1 MLLIKNSHQY
11 LMFEEMVN
19 LNGRWNDLLL
29 ISDKTGN
36 FDNELLSIVRSRNFD
51 KLERC
56 NDCRF
61 CKQSLPMLISSID
74 CASINNSI
82 YQVKN
87 EKYQALQQCWT
98 YHS

>member
-1 MLLIKNSHQY
+1 MI
-11 LMFEEMVN
+11 EEMVS
-19 LNGRWNDLLL
+19 LNRRWNEHLL
-29 ISDKTGN
+29 ISDNTGN
-36 FDNELLSIVRSRNFD
+36 LDNELLSIERDFNFD

>member
-36 FDNELLSIVRSRNFD
+36 FD

-61 CKQSLPMLISSID
+61 CKQLLPMLISSID

-82 YQVKN
+82 Y
-87 EKYQALQQCWT
+87 
-98 YHS
+98 

>member
-1 MLLIKNSHQY
+1 MI
-11 LMFEEMVN
+11 EEMVS
-19 LNGRWNDLLL
+19 LNRRWNDHLL

-36 FDNELLSIVRSRNFD
+36 LDNELLSIERDFNFD

-61 CKQSLPMLISSID
+61 CKQSLPMLIASID
-74 CASINNSI
+74 CASINNSM